1 MRPLEYLGPYRILGT
16 IGRGGMGRVFRAE
29 HSHTGERVA
38 VKLIADNVADD
49 PRFRRRFADEVE
61 TLKRLKHPNIVR
73 LIGYG
78 EEAGQLFY
86 SMELVEGESLQDR
99 LKREK
104 QLDWQ
109 PVVDM
114 AIDVCGA
121 LKHAHDFGV
130 IHRDLKPANL
140 LLDKSGK
147 VMLVDFGIA
156 KLFGNLEQTVAGS
169 LLGTADY
176 MAPEQAGEGAITPR
190 VDLYALGNVLYACF
204 VGHPPFVCRSV
215 TLLIESVRRDTPRR
229 IEELNPKVPL
239 AIAELIHD
247 LLAKRPEDRPPTA
260 LAVMN
265 RLKAIREG
273 LKRTLAAQQ
282 AALEPRST
290 SVPHADDLTLG
301 GFDADHPTRDTPA
314 RDALAQA
321 RAALSDRMTM
331 DVTSLAV
338 GAPPGVPADLSDA
351 DRSATDATREQS
363 LASDGTAAKPDGYP
377 AQPSGLPAQP
387 GGAGRAVGKSADGG
401 SDPAWNIAAK
411 PTPVAGEIPAPHAA
425 VAAGAGAGPI
435 GVPSRPAGEV
445 PAGGKAGG
453 KEHAEGATRRSATS
467 QDTPAEDSESE
478 GRTHFQTVHESERAR
493 SRFDSLREP
502 VEPHSHLVQWLSVLG
517 MLAVLAIGAFAFV
530 WATREPSSDEL
541 YRRMEMAL
549 DAEDLTN
556 WQLLSDRFLRLYPD
570 DPRQAEVA
578 AEREFH
584 SVDRVIRRL
593 RLAATREG
601 GNERLAPDE
610 IAFLEAVSR
619 REEDPQGT
627 RVRLGHWLALFAPEV
642 DLRST
647 SRSTSRSPSAST
659 RQTPPRTPPRADAVP
674 GNGATP
680 TGASATT
687 STGNASVGTATTA
700 EPNGG
705 EVAGGGQGTVG
716 AVGTNGGKEASPD
729 AGAGV
734 SPRGAAG
741 EDASGTVA
749 ARSQRGGRVSTSQQ
763 ELINAA
769 RVQWERLAEAPAP
782 TIDPRGEALIQR
794 IRWAEENLEP
804 RERRRLLEGLV
815 TLFADKAWARGAV
828 QEARRQ
834 LTQPRG

>member
-1 MRPLEYLGPYRILGT
+1 MKPLEYLGPYRILGT

-78 EEAGQLFY
+78 EESGQLFY

-99 LKREK
+99 LKRDK

-109 PVVDM
+109 TVVDM

-140 LLDKSGK
+140 LLDASGK

-176 MAPEQAGEGAITPR
+176 MAPEQAGEGPITTR

-204 VGHPPFVCRSV
+204 VGHPPFVYRSV
-215 TLLIESVRRDTPRR
+215 TLLIESVRRETPRR
-229 IEELNPKVPL
+229 VEELNPKVPL

-273 LKRTLAAQQ
+273 LKRTLADQQ
-282 AALEPRST
+282 AALEPRPT
-290 SVPHADDLTLG
+290 SAPHGDELTLG
-301 GFDADHPTRDTPA
+301 GFDADDPTRDTPS
-314 RDALAQA
+314 RDAVAQA

-331 DVTSLAV
+331 DITSLAV
-338 GAPPGVPADLSDA
+338 GAPPGLPADLSPS
-351 DRSATDATREQS
+351 DRVVTDGTREQS
-363 LASDGTAAKPDGYP
+363 QPSDGSTAKPGGYP
-377 AQPSGLPAQP
+377 AGPGGLPAPP
-387 GGAGRAVGKSADGG
+387 GGAGGVEKSADRG

-411 PTPVAGEIPAPHAA
+411 PTPVAGELPAAHA
-425 VAAGAGAGPI
+425 AAGAGAGAI
-435 GVPSRPAGEV
+435 GAPSRPIGEV
-445 PAGGKAGG
+445 PPGGKGVD
-453 KEHAEGATRRSATS
+453 KEHAEGKTPRSGTS
-467 QDTPAEDSESE
+467 QDTPREDSESE

-502 VEPHSHLVQWLSVLG
+502 VDPHSHLVQLLSVLG
-517 MLAVLAIGAFAFV
+517 MLTVLAIGVSAFV

-541 YRRMEMAL
+541 YRQMEVAL
-549 DAEDLTN
+549 DAEDLPN
-556 WQLLSDRFLRLYPD
+556 WQLLADRFQRLYPD
-570 DPRQAEVA
+570 DPRQADVA
-578 AEREFH
+578 AELEFRG
-584 SVDRVIRRL
+584 VDRVIRKL
-593 RLAATREG
+593 RLVATREG
-601 GNERLAPDE
+601 GTEKLAPDE

-647 SRSTSRSPSAST
+647 ASSTSRTPANAT
-659 RQTPPRTPPRADAVP
+659 RRTPAQTPRQTSPRPDAVA

-680 TGASATT
+680 PDGSATT
-687 STGNASVGTATTA
+687 SIGNADASTSTTPA
-700 EPNGG
+700 ANGG
-705 EVAGGGQGTVG
+705 DVAVAVNASNGGG
-716 AVGTNGGKEASPD
+716 EASSD
-729 AGAGV
+729 AADGV
-734 SPRGAAG
+734 SPRGSAG
-741 EDASGTVA
+741 EDASATVA
-749 ARSQRGGRVSTSQQ
+749 TRTRRGGRVSTSQQ

-769 RVQWERLAEAPAP
+769 RVQWERLAEAPTP